1 MSIKSTAINF
11 NALLP
16 DSTYETKMAALTSK
30 HSILRILHK
39 NRDCEQSKV
48 ISASRRK
55 GSTDCVHATSV
66 IDFTSR
72 CR

>member
-1 MSIKSTAINF
+1 MSIKSTGINF

-48 ISASRRK
+48 IPAS
-55 GSTDCVHATSV
+55 
-66 IDFTSR
+66 
-72 CR
+72 